1 MKSSEFKNNLKKTR
15 NFKPVIFLFFL
26 LFTQFILN
34 AQTANIDSLETILK
48 KTKGEEKVKVL
59 NTLINEYS
67 IIDSVKSFNYFKESI
82 SISEKLNLH
91 FHEKNTFDGL
101 ISFLVR
107 NKKFDE
113 AISRVKK
120 VLEYCEKNNL
130 KKAVGFSY
138 SEIGYVFLKM
148 NNYAEAEK
156 YQNIALQKF
165 NEIDCDYGKAAVYE
179 RLGLIYMIKNEFT
192 EAIKYY
198 YLALK
203 INQRLDFIPETGT
216 SLYHIG
222 LTELYLSNYEKAV
235 EYILRSLKY
244 WEQLNYVANIW
255 NCNELIG
262 NIYIKLGGY
271 RKALHYHKIALKI
284 REDYIR
290 WSIRNGVGS
299 GDDIDS
305 VNNLGI
311 AYSFN
316 NIAEVYLNLKKYDSA
331 YFYAYESL
339 KKKESKN
346 SVASPNDIANS
357 QLNLG
362 NIYNKLNKYD
372 SAVFMITKAAK
383 TYKTLQ
389 NKSSYSEALYGLGQV
404 YFDLR
409 KFNEAKEYFTRGLE
423 ITKEIGDKSN
433 EKNGYKLLS
442 DLLLSETNYKKSLEY
457 YKLYSEIKDSI
468 INKESNSKIEELQIK
483 YDVDKK
489 EQEIKTQKAL
499 VLKKKSQLVLS
510 LIIGGLLILVA
521 ATFIFFIQKT
531 KKQKEKILKQEAENL
546 RKELELKNR
555 ELVCNVSSIYVK
567 NQVISKVAHKLSKS
581 SENFKQANMN
591 MIRNVIGELKQNL
604 DETSWKEFEIRF
616 ARVHENF
623 YKNIDKRFPDLTNTE
638 RKICAMLKLGMS
650 SKDIASITMT
660 QSESVDITRSRLRK
674 KLNLTRDEN
683 LTGFLNRF

>member
-1 MKSSEFKNNLKKTR
+1 MKKIRVYT
-15 NFKPVIFLFFL
+15 VIYIFL
-26 LFTQFILN
+26 LFSLPLTTISQLRSDNI
-34 AQTANIDSLETILK
+34 TSNIDSLETILTK
-48 KTKGEEKVKVL
+48 AKGEERVKVL
-59 NTLINEYS
+59 NALINEYS

-82 SISEKLNLH
+82 SLSEKLNFH
-91 FHEKNTFDGL
+91 FHEKNTFVGL
-101 ISFLVR
+101 ISLLVR
-107 NKKFDE
+107 NNKYDE
-113 AISRVKK
+113 AISRIKK
-120 VLEYCEKNNL
+120 VLEYCEKNKL

-156 YQNIALQKF
+156 YQNIALKKF
-165 NEIDCDYGKAAVYE
+165 SEIDYEYGIATAYE
-179 RLGLIYMIKNEFT
+179 RIGIINMIKNEFT
-192 EAIKYY
+192 EALKYY

-222 LTELYLSNYEKAV
+222 LTELYLSNYEEAV
-235 EYILRSLKY
+235 DCILRSLKY
-244 WEQLNYVANIW
+244 WEKNNYLANIW

-290 WSIRNGVGS
+290 WCIRNGKGS
-299 GDDIDS
+299 GDDADS

-311 AYSFN
+311 AYSYN

-339 KKKESKN
+339 KKKESEK

-362 NIYNKLNKYD
+362 NIYCKLNKYD
-372 SAVFMITKAAK
+372 SALLFIQKAAS
-383 TYKTLQ
+383 TYEKLQ
-389 NKSSYSEALYGLGQV
+389 NKSSYAEALYGLGQV
-404 YFDLR
+404 YFDIR
-409 KFNEAKEYFTRGLE
+409 KYNKAKENYIKALK
-423 ITKEIGDKSN
+423 ITKEIGDKNN
-433 EKNGYKLLS
+433 EKIGYKLLS
-442 DLLLSETNYKKSLEY
+442 DLFLLKDNYKKSLKY
-457 YKLYSEIKDSI
+457 FKHYTNLKDSI
-468 INKESNSKIEELQIK
+468 INKESKSKIEELQIK
-483 YDVDKK
+483 HNVDKK

-499 VLKKKSQLVLS
+499 VLKRKNQLILS
-510 LIIGGLLILVA
+510 FIIGGLLILVA
-521 ATFIFFIQKT
+521 VTFIYFIQKT
-531 KKQKEKILKQEAENL
+531 KRQKEKILHQENENL
-546 RKELELKNR
+546 QKRLELKNK

-567 NQVISKVAHKLSKS
+567 NQVISKVAKQLSKS
-581 SENFKQANMN
+581 SDNFKQTNMG
-591 MIRNVIGELKQNL
+591 MIRDVIGELKQNL

-616 ARVHENF
+616 AKVHESF
-623 YKNIDKRFPDLTNTE
+623 YKNLDNKFSDLTNTE

-650 SKDIASITMT
+650 SKEIASITMI

-674 KLNLTRDEN
+674 KLNLTREEN
-683 LTGFLNRF
+683 LTRFLNKL